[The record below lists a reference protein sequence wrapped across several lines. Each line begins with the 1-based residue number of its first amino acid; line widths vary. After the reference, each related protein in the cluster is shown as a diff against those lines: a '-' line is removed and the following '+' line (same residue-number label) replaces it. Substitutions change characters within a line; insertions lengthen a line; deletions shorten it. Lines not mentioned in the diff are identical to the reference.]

1 MLGPGCGHT
10 HTAEKCRG
18 QEIFKLHGMQM
29 LADPRPRLRHPLTRT
44 HNNPDWGASCPG
56 PPWLTLH
63 TMGYHTCLTWRLK
76 TRGWEWHVSCP
87 QCHTGGVQ
95 ESQESLDRSH
105 TGRADRRLPTG
116 DVRDEVLR
124 IAARRTVSSLV
135 RLSSPAAVPGFPP
148 DICTH
153 TGAGHGVQHCVSVL
167 VTCSLYSQSYG
178 GYLKISICV
187 QFKNIVALSSWTH

>member
-105 TGRADRRLPTG
+105 TGRADRRLPTAEQSSRRG
-116 DVRDEVLR
+116 QRADRHSSCPQAPAFYSEEQRAL
-124 IAARRTVSSLV
+124 AQGARPVC
-135 RLSSPAAVPGFPP
+135 
-148 DICTH
+148 CTK
-153 TGAGHGVQHCVSVL
+153 
-167 VTCSLYSQSYG
+167 Y
-178 GYLKISICV
+178 
-187 QFKNIVALSSWTH
+187 